1 MLHAVRNFFHGRG
14 YLEVETPHLIAE
26 LSPEV
31 HIDALTAGDRY
42 LHTSPEL
49 CMKRVMASGYPKIFQ
64 ICRCFRRGERGQTHL
79 PEFTMLEWY
88 RQGIGYKELMEDCES
103 LISFTSEALGIGSR
117 VSYQGM
123 EIDLTPPW
131 ERLAVRDAFSRYA
144 AMNMDKALN
153 EECFDEIMVRDIEP
167 SLGADK
173 PVFLLDYPAP
183 LASLAKVKT
192 DEPAL
197 SERFELYVGKLELA
211 NGYSELND
219 PVEQRLRFQR
229 DLKARNQAGRPLYPM
244 PERFL
249 DSLSRMPRAAGI
261 AMGMDRLAMVFTDRA
276 NIDDVVSFAPEEL

>member
-14 YLEVETPHLIAE
+14 YLEVETPHLIVE

-31 HIDALTAGDRY
+31 YTDALTAGDRY

-49 CMKRVMASGYPKIFQ
+49 CMKRIIASGYPRIFQ
-64 ICRCFRRGERGQTHL
+64 ICRCFRPGERGQTHL

-103 LISFTSEALGIGSR
+103 LISFTAEALGIGSR
-117 VSYQGM
+117 VSCQGM
-123 EIDLTPPW
+123 EIDLAPPW

-167 SLGADK
+167 NLGAEK
-173 PVFLLDYPAP
+173 PVFLFDYPAP

-219 PVEQRLRFQR
+219 PAEQRLRFQR
-229 DLKARNQAGRPLYPM
+229 DLEARNQAGRPLYPM